1 MLNLEDSISA
11 LFSFHCKT
19 KLANTLMVNCSCKFY
34 QTFQELVEGCDGAFQ
49 ADLGVGYIESSRNS
63 ADSISKYVRNPVQV
77 YNSRIYRYGPELSEK
92 EMHDRIVI
100 WYNKFDGK
108 KLLKLAH
115 QEENLKKKRVCS
127 SE

>member
-1 MLNLEDSISA
+1 
-11 LFSFHCKT
+11 
-19 KLANTLMVNCSCKFY
+19 MVNCSLKFC
-34 QTFQELVEGCDGAFQ
+34 QTSQELVEGCDGAFQ

-100 WYNKFDGK
+100 WYNKCSEPVFNGK
-108 KLLKLAH
+108 KLLKLVPDVGIVVASRRKPPNRILGR
-115 QEENLKKKRVCS
+115 Q
-127 SE
+127 